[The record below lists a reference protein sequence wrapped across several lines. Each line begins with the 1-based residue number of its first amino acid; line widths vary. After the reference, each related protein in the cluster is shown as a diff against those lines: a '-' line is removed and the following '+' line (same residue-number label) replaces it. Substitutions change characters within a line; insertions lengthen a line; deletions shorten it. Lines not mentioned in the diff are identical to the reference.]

1 MTLQIKSSAFN
12 QGALIPK
19 KYTCDGQDVSPP
31 LTWTGVP
38 LGTKSLALV
47 MDDPDAPVGNW
58 DHWILFNVPPQTTA
72 LPENVESLPAATLG
86 GKNSWRRTGYGGPC
100 PPDREHRY
108 FFKLYALD
116 TVLDLKEGVTKK
128 ELEAAMQNH
137 ILEKAE
143 LMGRYDRKR

>member
-1 MTLQIKSSAFN
+1 MTLQIKSGAFD
-12 QGALIPK
+12 QGALIPS
-19 KYTCDGQDVSPP
+19 KYTCDGRDMSPP
-31 LTWTGVP
+31 LSWSGIP
-38 LGTKSLALV
+38 AGTKSLALV

-58 DHWILFNVPPQTTA
+58 DHWILFNLSPQTTGFE
-72 LPENVESLPAATLG
+72 ENMKSLPVGTLS
-86 GKNSWRRTGYGGPC
+86 GKNSWKRLGYGGPC

-116 TVLDLKEGVTKK
+116 TMLDIKEGVTKK
-128 ELEAAMQNH
+128 ELEAAMQIH

>member
-1 MTLQIKSSAFN
+1 MTLQIKSGAFD
-12 QGALIPK
+12 QGALIPT
-19 KYTCDGQDVSPP
+19 KYTCDGGDLSPP
-31 LTWTGVP
+31 LSWSGIP
-38 LGTKSLALV
+38 AGTKSLALV

-58 DHWILFNVPPQTTA
+58 DHWILFNLPPQINGFE
-72 LPENVESLPAATLG
+72 ENMKSVPAGTIS
-86 GKNSWRRTGYGGPC
+86 GKNSWKRLGYGGPC

-116 TVLDLKEGVTKK
+116 TLFDLKEGITKK

>member
-1 MTLQIKSSAFN
+1 MALQIKSSAFD
-12 QGALIPK
+12 QGALIPT
-19 KYTCDGQDVSPP
+19 KYTCDGGDLSPP
-31 LTWTGVP
+31 LSWSGIP
-38 LGTKSLALV
+38 AGTKSLALV

-58 DHWILFNVPPQTTA
+58 DHWILFNLPPQTTGFQENVKA
-72 LPENVESLPAATLG
+72 LPAGTIS
-86 GKNSWRRTGYGGPC
+86 GKNSWKRLGYGGPC

-116 TVLDLKEGVTKK
+116 VMLDLEEAVTKK
-128 ELEAAMQNH
+128 ELEAVMQEH